1 MIQWMI
7 SLVIFLMNLL
17 INFYFNIY
25 GKYFQ
30 KEKTLIHLTIWYYLI
45 LKPKNYIYK
54 KFIDVQLLGL

>member
-1 MIQWMI
+1 MI

-30 KEKTLIHLTIWYYLI
+30 KEKTLIHLTI
-45 LKPKNYIYK
+45 
-54 KFIDVQLLGL
+54 

>member
-17 INFYFNIY
+17 INFYFNIN

-30 KEKTLIHLTIWYYLI
+30 KEKTLIRLTIWYYLI